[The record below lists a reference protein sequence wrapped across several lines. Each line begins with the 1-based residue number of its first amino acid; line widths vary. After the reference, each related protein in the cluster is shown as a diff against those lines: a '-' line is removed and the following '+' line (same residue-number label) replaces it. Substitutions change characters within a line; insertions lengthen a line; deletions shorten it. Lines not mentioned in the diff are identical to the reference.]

1 MNYRLFLL
9 VVCAG
14 GISAVTAADLADRLP
29 HYKPGLWDITL
40 MMASRPGEEK
50 VCLDKDTEI
59 QMRQLAAGMNRN
71 LCSKTEVHSSGSQYT
86 SVATCK
92 GQTVRSVLTFSSDS
106 AYHADTTIH
115 SAAGDRKSSMDAK
128 WLGAC
133 PVDMKP
139 GDVVVTIQGIP
150 PMRMNLKAMLGK

>member
-1 MNYRLFLL
+1 MNRLFLV

-14 GISAVTAADLADRLP
+14 GISAVTATDLADQLP
-29 HYKPGLWDITL
+29 HYKPGLWNITL
-40 MMASRPGEEK
+40 MMASRPGDEK
-50 VCLDKDTEI
+50 ICLDKATENE
-59 QMRQLAAGMNRN
+59 MRQLGVGVNRN

-92 GQTVRSVLTFSSDS
+92 GQTVSTVLTFSGDS
-106 AYHADTTIH
+106 AYHADITSH
-115 SAAGDRKSSMDAK
+115 STAGDRKSSMDAK

-139 GDVVVTIQGIP
+139 GDVVVTIQGMP
-150 PMRMNLKAMLGK
+150 RPMRMNLKDMLGK